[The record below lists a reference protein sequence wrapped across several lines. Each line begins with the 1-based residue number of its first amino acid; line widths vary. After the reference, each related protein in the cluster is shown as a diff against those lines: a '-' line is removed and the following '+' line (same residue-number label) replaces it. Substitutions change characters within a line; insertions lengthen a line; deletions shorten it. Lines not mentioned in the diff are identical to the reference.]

1 MAPLPC
7 WQMDGVLSEAG
18 VSHVLGINRCGAGSS
33 GADPGA
39 RGWDWRH
46 VHWEKPARG
55 RVGGNRFPQ
64 ELGTNLAP
72 WGGGKQPLA
81 PLPPAPSGGNYA
93 EVPNP
98 SPQSVLCSQGSRRW
112 SRHRDLGIMR
122 DVLGGTLWD
131 SPAREQVLGWGR
143 DGAGG
148 PLSTAEPKRSSQNH
162 PVHVCGC
169 GTVLE
174 NLFALVGGGLVT
186 PSSSP
191 LNLLCCTFPW
201 VPSAQVLLGV
211 PWAGFQ
217 GAACL
222 REGTAGA
229 GMFVSPSKT
238 QHNPLA
244 PVSLQLGA
252 CVLGPRGG

>member
-1 MAPLPC
+1 MAIHAREVRDTSGGGGRALAPLPC

-18 VSHVLGINRCGAGSS
+18 VFHVVGINRCGAGSS

-98 SPQSVLCSQGSRRW
+98 SPQSVLCSQRSRRW

-131 SPAREQVLGWGR
+131 SPAREQVLGGVGMRLGGCFLLLNQSVLPEITLCMFVGVERSWR
-143 DGAGG
+143 ICLHWWGAG
-148 PLSTAEPKRSSQNH
+148 
-162 PVHVCGC
+162 
-169 GTVLE
+169 
-174 NLFALVGGGLVT
+174 
-186 PSSSP
+186 
-191 LNLLCCTFPW
+191 W
-201 VPSAQVLLGV
+201 
-211 PWAGFQ
+211 
-217 GAACL
+217 
-222 REGTAGA
+222 
-229 GMFVSPSKT
+229 
-238 QHNPLA
+238 
-244 PVSLQLGA
+244 
-252 CVLGPRGG
+252 